1 MARLQRLARIVPFT
15 ILFIVIVL
23 ALKLVDLGQALMQAR
38 PGGAMV
44 AAAQAEP
51 APPAAPVSQVSVP
64 VITPAPYEPAITP
77 AERLLLQDLR
87 GRRAQL
93 DAREALLQQRE
104 AVLDAAEHRL
114 TARIA
119 EMAELQSRLE
129 QMETARK
136 EHDEANWV
144 GLVKTYESMK
154 PREAAVIFNEMEMPV
169 LLAVMDR
176 MKDTKVAA
184 ILGVMQPDRARMVTA
199 GLAAMRTKSVTVPD
213 HAG

>member
-1 MARLQRLARIVPFT
+1 
-15 ILFIVIVL
+15 
-23 ALKLVDLGQALMQAR
+23 
-38 PGGAMV
+38 
-44 AAAQAEP
+44 
-51 APPAAPVSQVSVP
+51 
-64 VITPAPYEPAITP
+64 
-77 AERLLLQDLR
+77 
-87 GRRAQL
+87 
-93 DAREALLQQRE
+93 
-104 AVLDAAEHRL
+104 
-114 TARIA
+114 
-119 EMAELQSRLE
+119 
-129 QMETARK
+129 METARK